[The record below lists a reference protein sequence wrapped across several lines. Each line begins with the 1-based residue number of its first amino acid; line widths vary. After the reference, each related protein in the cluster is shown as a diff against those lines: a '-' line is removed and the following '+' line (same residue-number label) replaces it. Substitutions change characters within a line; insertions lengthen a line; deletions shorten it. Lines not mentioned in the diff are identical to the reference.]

1 MSRVSQFTE
10 NLIEIEDV
18 VERDAQSGSDLFMIV
33 LQAEAHLE
41 DLLGGDKIGGSL
53 LALTPMKLE
62 DEGFVG
68 EGELHDVG
76 AVDFLSL
83 SEGWLGFG
91 VKSAQ
96 PCGENFINRV
106 LAFGAGSGDVDL
118 VGLKSREGG

>member
-1 MSRVSQFTE
+1 
-10 NLIEIEDV
+10 LIEIEDV

-76 AVDFLSL
+76 AIAFLSL
-83 SEGWLGFG
+83 SESRLGFG
-91 VKSAQ
+91 VKSTS
-96 PCGENFINRV
+96 PCGENFVDRV
-106 LAFGAGSGDVDL
+106 LALGTGRGYVDM
-118 VGLKSREGG
+118 VG

>member
-1 MSRVSQFTE
+1 V
-10 NLIEIEDV
+10 
-18 VERDAQSGSDLFMIV
+18 IV

-41 DLLGGDKIGGSL
+41 DLLGGDEVGGRF
-53 LALTPMKLE
+53 LALTPMELE

-68 EGELHDVG
+68 ECELHDVG

-96 PCGENFINRV
+96 PRGENFINRV

-118 VGLKSREGG
+118 VGRKSREGG